1 MLSVA
6 LVVKNPLNNA
16 GDIRE
21 VGSTPGWGKI
31 SWRRAWQPTP
41 VFLPGKAC
49 GQRNLVGYSPQG
61 HRESETAEATWHTH
75 TQTPTSKQSMAAVN
89 PTQKWSL
96 MTVIDRDS
104 SRLWKYQFSSPPQNT
119 AAPHSLAGVCSVVLQ
134 HLPSRYQMW
143 PGKKGWLWCCEG
155 RTWCEGERYGH
166 WLLLVSALLGSFA
179 FCSPKLAGLAIFVF
193 PVLLLV
199 FILVYVCIMVLALS
213 NQLSEITPLKHP
225 WKWKWRS
232 LSPVQLFATPW
243 TSPGQNTGVGSFTLL
258 QRIFLTQGS
267 NPGLL
272 HCRQILCLLSPK
284 GSP

>member
-49 GQRNLVGYSPQG
+49 GQRNLVGCSPQG
-61 HRESETAEATWHTH
+61 HRELETAEATWHTH

-96 MTVIDRDS
+96 MTVTDRDS
-104 SRLWKYQFSSPPQNT
+104 ARLWKYQFSSPPQNT
-119 AAPHSLAGVCSVVLQ
+119 AAPHSLAGVCSVVFQ

-143 PGKKGWLWCCEG
+143 PEKKRLIVVLGRKNMMRGWEI
-155 RTWCEGERYGH
+155 RA
-166 WLLLVSALLGSFA
+166 LVTASF
-179 FCSPKLAGLAIFVF
+179 CP
-193 PVLLLV
+193 
-199 FILVYVCIMVLALS
+199 
-213 NQLSEITPLKHP
+213 
-225 WKWKWRS
+225 
-232 LSPVQLFATPW
+232 
-243 TSPGQNTGVGSFTLL
+243 TG
-258 QRIFLTQGS
+258 
-267 NPGLL
+267 
-272 HCRQILCLLSPK
+272 
-284 GSP
+284 